1 MDIKAGLRGTAYG
14 QALHKAV
21 VIYATSRP
29 TESDDPLRCELV
41 KHDVDCE
48 VLKLAGIARIRSP
61 LYTWH
66 AGRESMLDL
75 LAQFAH
81 QGPISADHAL
91 CAFSEP
97 WQYTKRDLLMVAGR
111 QQMFNLPKLAHVVAN
126 QFEALRDWSQTKE
139 AVLLPHGGQWQLD
152 GILPVPAK

>member
-21 VIYATSRP
+21 VIYATNRP
-29 TESDDPLRCELV
+29 SESDDPLRCELV
-41 KHDVDCE
+41 NHDVDCE

-66 AGRESMLDL
+66 AGRESMMDL
-75 LAQFAH
+75 LVKFAAK
-81 QGPISADHAL
+81 GPISPDHAL

-111 QQMFNLPKLAHVVAN
+111 QKMFNLPKLAHVVAN
-126 QFEALRDWSQTKE
+126 QFEDLRDWTQPTE
-139 AVLLPHGGQWQLD
+139 AVLLPHGGQYELD